1 MVSLKSQDI
10 SSLPTHLWKNYFQVI
25 FMKALERNSVVNSS
39 QVQNYKFHFILLSVL
54 SNYMVW
60 RTLKEVVPLLDRRFR
75 KTYYRFK
82 EKIQGPTAA
91 KPRRKICFGYT
102 DNILGPLLGSLFV
115 RKAFSP
121 ESKVKVSYCP
131 NVLRCYLLL

>member
-1 MVSLKSQDI
+1 M
-10 SSLPTHLWKNYFQVI
+10 YFG
-25 FMKALERNSVVNSS
+25 F
-39 QVQNYKFHFILLSVL
+39 SVL

-75 KTYYRFK
+75 KTYYKFK
-82 EKIQGPTAA
+82 EKIQGPTAV

-121 ESKVKVSYCP
+121 ESKVKVSCCQILEI
-131 NVLRCYLLL
+131 VMSFLVRIR